1 MSQEVNPTEK
11 NSKFV
16 EKLNKLIDK
25 HEVVAH
31 VSVYMFN
38 DGQTVVGLRGK
49 SKIIDVLI
57 SELLKAKLDDS
68 IQQILNEEIPEKS
81 GILTKKDLAELK
93 ELYKKAISNNE
104 KQFSFKETFV
114 LTEYAKHL
122 INFLDSEEIR
132 KSKRTTTKGL

>member
-16 EKLNKLIDK
+16 EKLNKLINK

-38 DGQTVVGLRGK
+38 DGQTVVGLTGK

-68 IQQILNEEIPEKS
+68 IKQILNEEVPNKS
-81 GILTKKDLAELK
+81 EIISKEDLAELK
-93 ELYKKAISNNE
+93 TLYKKATLNNE
-104 KQFSFKETFV
+104 KQFAFKGTFV
-114 LTEYAKHL
+114 LTKYAKHL

-132 KSKRTTTKGL
+132 KSKRTTAKGL